1 MSRESRLLVILL
13 VIGGVGVSGLMVV
26 ANQYRKALATHAGP
40 GSAGF
45 EDAPAH
51 AARLV
56 DGFLAARQ
64 AAKAVVAHYPLE
76 IKQLTTEAILA
87 YRTER
92 SKAFTAHRMTYE
104 EYAAVRAA
112 WRAYR
117 DGKAVSDP
125 ALRAALQG
133 RKSALDEASLGPI
146 EVVDDAIK

>member
-26 ANQYRKALATHAGP
+26 ANQYRKALATNAGP

-45 EDAPAH
+45 EGAQAH
-51 AARLV
+51 AARLLG
-56 DGFLAARQ
+56 GFLAARQ
-64 AAKAVVAHYPLE
+64 AAKTVVARYPQE

-92 SKAFTAHRMTYE
+92 SKGFTAHRMTYE
-104 EYAAVRAA
+104 EYAAVRAS

-117 DGKAVSDP
+117 DGRAVNDP
-125 ALRAALQG
+125 ALLAVFRG
-133 RKSALDEASLGPI
+133 RRSALDEASLGPI
-146 EVVDDAIK
+146 EVIDDAIR

>member
-26 ANQYRKALATHAGP
+26 ANQYRKALAANAGA

-56 DGFLAARQ
+56 DGFLEARR
-64 AAKAVVAHYPLE
+64 AAKAVVARYPLE

-92 SKAFTAHRMTYE
+92 SIGFSAHRMTYG

-117 DGKAVSDP
+117 DGKVVNDP
-125 ALRAALQG
+125 ALLAAFRARRG
-133 RKSALDEASLGPI
+133 ALDDATLGPL
-146 EVVDDAIK
+146 EAVDDAIK